1 MLKENG
7 RFVPD
12 IRVSIFLGIISSIAI
27 LNYKNE
33 PTFIL
38 AFAIAIIFILLQGQY
53 KRALRFVIAFFIL
66 FLCSYFMV
74 GITKLQTLW
83 LFATIGRHLLIPLSF
98 ISGLSDKPAGMI
110 LEVFNRLHLPKSFGI
125 SSIILMRFL
134 PTIKYELSAIRGSL
148 KFRGMGISILS
159 TIIYLPQNFY
169 LTLIPLLVRTVR
181 ISDEITA
188 AALTRGIELN
198 NSIVSFFE
206 VKWTN
211 KDSFYLIFISV
222 FFVVLKI
229 IEIKWGC
236 KI

>member
-1 MLKENG
+1 
-7 RFVPD
+7 
-12 IRVSIFLGIISSIAI
+12 
-27 LNYKNE
+27 
-33 PTFIL
+33 
-38 AFAIAIIFILLQGQY
+38 
-53 KRALRFVIAFFIL
+53 
-66 FLCSYFMV
+66 
-74 GITKLQTLW
+74 
-83 LFATIGRHLLIPLSF
+83 
-98 ISGLSDKPAGMI
+98 
-110 LEVFNRLHLPKSFGI
+110 
-125 SSIILMRFL
+125 
-134 PTIKYELSAIRGSL
+134 
-148 KFRGMGISILS
+148 MGISILS

-211 KDSFYLIFISV
+211 KDSLYLIFISV